1 MTKFL
6 DTPNAET
13 DTPGF
18 GGYSEPVHRSRSRR
32 IILTVSAVLG
42 SVLILA
48 SIAGY
53 FYWQSFKST
62 PQYSLALLVDAARR
76 DDQSQIDQFVAID
89 DIVDEFMPQIT
100 GKAIELYGRGLP
112 PQTIARVA
120 RVATPLMPALKQ
132 RARAQL
138 PLIIR
143 KKTERFASV
152 PFAAMV
158 LGAGK
163 YLDIRTSGDTATVR
177 SKLPEH
183 SFEVRMQRI
192 GSGWKIVGIRDET
205 LATEIAQKVGQE
217 IIAVASNGGADAAG
231 DRLGVRNL
239 NTILQQAEQIFR

>member
-1 MTKFL
+1 MTKLL
-6 DTPNAET
+6 DIANAET

-18 GGYSEPVHRSRSRR
+18 GGYAEPVRRSRSKK
-32 IILTVSAVLG
+32 IILTVSVILAG
-42 SVLILA
+42 ALIIA

-53 FYWQSFKST
+53 FYWQSFKTT
-62 PQYSLALLVDAARR
+62 PQYSLALLVDAARH
-76 DDQSQIDQFVAID
+76 DDQNEIAQFVAID
-89 DIVDEFMPQIT
+89 TIVDEFMPQIT
-100 GKAIELYGRGLP
+100 GKAVELYGRSLP

-120 RVATPLMPALKQ
+120 KVAAPLMPALKQ

-138 PLIIR
+138 PVLIR
-143 KKTERFASV
+143 KKTQRFESV

-183 SFEVRMQRI
+183 SFEVRMQR
-192 GSGWKIVGIRDET
+192 SGDMWKIVGIRDEA

-217 IIAVASNGGADAAG
+217 IIALASNG
-231 DRLGVRNL
+231 
-239 NTILQQAEQIFR
+239 